1 MLTSAFLFLM
11 MQAPA
16 APQAPATPP
25 APPSAPSVAPAPAP
39 PHASELLQVRY
50 VYFLPMS
57 YSFDQYLA
65 NHLTRSGLYQVV
77 TDPAKADAIF
87 TDRLGKTFESKLD
100 ELYPAAKPEAQ
111 MERPAKPEEEEPNAS
126 PNEMSIKIPIA
137 PQDRLGGGGGK
148 GRGTYFLV
156 NRVSRNVMWST
167 YERSRTN
174 QADALNDTA
183 KDVVERLVSTVKSEG
198 KVATGK
204 KGWRP
209 W

>member
-1 MLTSAFLFLM
+1 
-11 MQAPA
+11 
-16 APQAPATPP
+16 
-25 APPSAPSVAPAPAP
+25 
-39 PHASELLQVRY
+39 
-50 VYFLPMS
+50 MS

-87 TDRLGKTFESKLD
+87 TDRLGKAFESKLD
-100 ELYPAAKPEAQ
+100 ELYPVAKPEVLV
-111 MERPAKPEEEEPNAS
+111 EHPAKPEDEDPNAPS
-126 PNEMSIKIPIA
+126 SDSSIKIPIA
-137 PQDRLGGGGGK
+137 PQDRLGGGSK

-156 NRVSRNVMWST
+156 NRSTRNVIWST

-183 KDVVERLVSTVKSEG
+183 KDVVERLGEALKSEG
-198 KVATGK
+198 RAVAGK